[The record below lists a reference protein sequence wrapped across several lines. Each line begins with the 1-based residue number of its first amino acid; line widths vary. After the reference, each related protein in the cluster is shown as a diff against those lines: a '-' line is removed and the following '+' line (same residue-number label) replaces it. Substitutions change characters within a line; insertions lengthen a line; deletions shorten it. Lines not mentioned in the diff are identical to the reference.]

1 MPTTRERE
9 TTGHPDAFETSCG
22 YCGARFRVL
31 ATHAPGA
38 DHREEY
44 ACPECG
50 KHYATEADA
59 EPQVELLQP
68 RRDGKDDP
76 YQETMF

>member
-1 MPTTRERE
+1 MKHAAE
-9 TTGHPDAFETSCG
+9 PDVPGGLCIFEKSCL

-31 ATHAPGA
+31 AVQAAVTDAQ
-38 DHREEY
+38 EY

-50 KHYATEADA
+50 KQYETPAAG
-59 EPQVELLQP
+59 EPEVRLLRP
-68 RRDGKDDP
+68 RSDGKFDR

>member
-1 MPTTRERE
+1 MDSGDEPDTPGGVSIFER
-9 TTGHPDAFETSCG
+9 ACG

-31 ATHAPGA
+31 AAHAPYG
-38 DHREEY
+38 DHAEEY

-50 KHYATEADA
+50 KQYETEASV
-59 EPQVELLQP
+59 EPEVRLMQP
-68 RRDGKDDP
+68 RSDGKRDR

>member
-1 MPTTRERE
+1 MTQ
-9 TTGHPDAFETSCG
+9 PDATTALSIFEKTCG

-31 ATHAPGA
+31 ASRVPYDT
-38 DHREEY
+38 HREEY

-50 KHYATEADA
+50 KQYEAEAMA
-59 EPQVELLQP
+59 EPQVQLLQA
-68 RRDGKDDP
+68 RTDGKQDR